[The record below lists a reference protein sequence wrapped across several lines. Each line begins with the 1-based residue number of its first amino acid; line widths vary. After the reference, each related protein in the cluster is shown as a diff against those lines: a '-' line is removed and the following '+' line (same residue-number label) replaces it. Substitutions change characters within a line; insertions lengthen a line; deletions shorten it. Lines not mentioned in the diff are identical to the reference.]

1 MKPFDLEAAKAGAPV
16 ITRDGRPARIICFDK
31 IGSEWPLIVLIYN
44 GDSERLNGFTLKGT
58 MWKSQEPDPRDLF
71 MAPVKKEGWVIL
83 YKSKFGNVY
92 PYPQVYKTKQDAHFC
107 PPMPAEG
114 EKYLGAVPIEWEE

>member
-16 ITRDGRPARIICFDK
+16 ITRDGRPVRIICFDK
-31 IGSEWPLIVLIYN
+31 RGDDWPLVVLTYN
-44 GDSERLNGFTLKGT
+44 GDNEGLYCYTSKGT
-58 MWKSQEPDPRDLF
+58 VWQSHETASKDLF

-83 YKSKFGNVY
+83 YKNKFGSVY

-107 PPMPAEG
+107 PPMPEEG